1 MTLQQRLK
9 AAQNIKQ
16 TRQVHEY
23 YMATPGC
30 TIRRAAAFL
39 PNIPITMI
47 YQYSKF
53 RTECLDV
60 INATIDMRYWHR
72 GAQGTKEV

>member
-9 AAQNIKQ
+9 AAQNINQ

-39 PNIPITMI
+39 PNIPTTII
-47 YQYSKF
+47 LQYSKL
-53 RTECLDV
+53 RTECLTAIDSV
-60 INATIDMRYWHR
+60 IDMRYYR
-72 GAQGTKEV
+72 R